1 MTRPMILH
9 DSASQQVEERS
20 CETETRLQV
29 LREAVALGQADIDA
43 GRYVT
48 LKSTEE
54 VRAYFK
60 NLLKPET
67 STA

>member
-1 MTRPMILH
+1 MTRPMILR
-9 DSASQQVEERS
+9 DSASQQAEECTR
-20 CETETRLQV
+20 EAETRLQA

-48 LKSTEE
+48 WKSTEE

-60 NLLKPET
+60 NLLKPEA